1 VESTVQRFKLIAL
14 TVLSV
19 LVLTIVGVTFI
30 SPVHAT
36 LCDFA
41 PSLSSSS
48 IVQGS
53 SLTLSVLDSGCDSGI
68 NPPAFIY
75 FQVFTG
81 SCPTGPN
88 FTPTGTAV
96 SSLAT
101 ISFTGDGT
109 YTASV
114 NGDGSGNNFGPGSY
128 CVNVYSTLFG
138 VSENGVDVAFNV
150 TSATPIPEYPFGVA
164 VLAILAVIAYGLIK
178 RRTGIQKR

>member
-1 VESTVQRFKLIAL
+1 MLSILVFTIIAA
-14 TVLSV
+14 S
-19 LVLTIVGVTFI
+19 FI
-30 SPVHAT
+30 SPVHAPAF
-36 LCDFA
+36 CDFTA
-41 PSLSSSS
+41 SLSSSS

-68 NPPAFIY
+68 TPPAFIY
-75 FQVFTG
+75 FQVFSG

-114 NGDGSGNNFGPGSY
+114 NGAGSGNNFGPGSY
-128 CVNVYSTLFG
+128 CLNAYSTFFG
-138 VSENGVDVAFNV
+138 SSDNGADAPFTV
-150 TSATPIPEYPFGVA
+150 TSATPIPEYPFG
-164 VLAILAVIAYGLIK
+164 LAILAILMIIAYGVI
-178 RRTGIQKR
+178 RRKTVTRQG